1 MTFLSRS
8 CIGQETDL
16 AFQASI
22 DEWVLDAADVKEA
35 SFGVLLS
42 RLPGVFPSEA
52 LASVRRL
59 GKKSVLPRK
68 YCKEIETNARMR
80 VNTPD
85 VAHRIT
91 ADHRLVDHP
100 LDFEWP
106 FSLGSHEAIRDVLR
120 NTCAAQKSTVL
131 CLGCP
136 SFVAYT
142 QRTRSPYGIVLWDK
156 NASRI
161 GQMGEINMLSDLD
174 LINDVVPSVVAHAA
188 VLDPPWY
195 NSFCRLFI
203 WAAAASVQVGGAM
216 LLSFPSV
223 GTRPSAA
230 ADLRE
235 ILSWC
240 RQIGVELQSH
250 HPGRLPYRTPL
261 FEWNA
266 LRAQGLY
273 NVPLDWR
280 RGDLLVLRKRLH
292 VLTPR
297 PAIPPAVGSWSEH
310 RIGVVRI
317 KIRFGDR
324 EYAPAPLRCVGRTS
338 VLPSVSTRYPGRE
351 RANVVTSGNRFFH
364 TRSPA
369 SFRELCQRSSIRW
382 KSSGRTAIR
391 VHHADLCE
399 QLTQLVLQET
409 RETTEYLK
417 ATYDLR

>member
-1 MTFLSRS
+1 MTYLSRS
-8 CIGQETDL
+8 RIGQETDL

-22 DEWVLDAADVKEA
+22 DEWVLGAADVKEA

-42 RLPGVFPSEA
+42 QLPGVFPSEA

-59 GKKSVLPRK
+59 GRKSVLPRN
-68 YCKEIETNARMR
+68 YCKEIEKSAKMR
-80 VNTPD
+80 VNAPD
-85 VAHRIT
+85 FAQRIT
-91 ADHRLVDHP
+91 VDHRLVDHP

-106 FSLGSHEAIRDVLR
+106 FSLGSHGAILDALR
-120 NTCAAQKSTVL
+120 STCATPRSTVL

-136 SFVAYT
+136 SFVAYA
-142 QRTRSPYGIVLWDK
+142 QRTGIPYGIVLWDK

-203 WAAAASVQVGGAM
+203 WAAATSVQVGGAM
-216 LLSFPSV
+216 LLSFPSI

-230 ADLRE
+230 DDLRE
-235 ILSWC
+235 ILRWC
-240 RQIGVELQSH
+240 RKIGVNLQSH
-250 HPGRLPYRTPL
+250 LRGHLPYRTPL

-280 RGDLLVLRKRLH
+280 RGDLLVLRKERH

-297 PAIPPAVGSWSEH
+297 PAIPSTVGSWSEH

-317 KIRFGDR
+317 KIRLAER

-369 SFRELCQRSSIRW
+369 AFRELCQRGGVRW
-382 KSSGRTAIR
+382 KPSAKTAIR

-409 RETTEYLK
+409 SETTEYLK
-417 ATYDLR
+417 ATHDLQ